1 LACLKT
7 APGKRDNPEGDPDE
21 GGWGATDAHLKK
33 N

>member
-1 LACLKT
+1 LARLKT

-21 GGWGATDAHLKK
+21 GGWGVTDAHLKK